1 MTIRVDPSAPTRDWP
16 RALGP
21 IRQLGNVV
29 PDLDAA
35 VADWL
40 ALGVGPWFVMRD
52 VTRRDGRFRGAPC
65 EARMSLAFA
74 NSADMQVE
82 LIAPLDDVPSA
93 PYEFLRAGRS
103 GLHHIA
109 YWTDRFDDVVADA
122 VDAGWQLLQ
131 TSGGRSAYFEF
142 PDGHQPLV
150 EVMELNDRTRWLTD
164 VVREAAREWDG
175 VTEPVRSLA
184 KRPGW

>member
-1 MTIRVDPSAPTRDWP
+1 MNTDWRRD
-16 RALGP
+16 LGP

-29 PDLDAA
+29 LDIDTA

-40 ALGVGPWFVMRD
+40 TLGVGPWFVMRD
-52 VTRRDGRFRGAPC
+52 VTRREGTFRGGPC

-74 NSADMQVE
+74 NSGNLQIE

-93 PYEFLRAGRS
+93 ATEFRQAGRS

-109 YWTDRFDDVVADA
+109 YWTDRFDDAVAQA
-122 VDAGWQLLQ
+122 LDAGWSTIQ
-131 TSGGRSAYFEF
+131 TRGGRSAYFEF
-142 PDGHQPLV
+142 PGGQQPLV
-150 EVMELNDRTRWLTD
+150 EIMELNDRTRGLTHS
-164 VVREAAREWDG
+164 VRDAAQNWDG
-175 VTEPVRSLA
+175 ATDPVRSVP